1 MKKTISLLLVLA
13 LAFALMSG
21 CAAKAPETP
30 APTPTAAP
38 APVVEDAAEATEAA
52 EVGVSKPDGYP
63 KGTIS
68 WIVPAAAGAQVD
80 LPVRQLVDM
89 LDLGA
94 TIVVE
99 NIAGAAQTL
108 GATEAAN
115 RKADGYTLLAGA
127 NAWGLIQ
134 PNMNEV
140 AYSFDDF
147 RHIAM
152 QAGFIHD
159 TLVVKADSPI
169 QNIDDL
175 LAFIS
180 SGDRYTYGVP
190 AAGGHGHL
198 AITSALKQLGST
210 TGACVAYSNGGEC
223 VAAILG
229 DVVDFAVLDS
239 DVAVKQTQSG
249 EMRAIALLSD
259 ETTDYLPGIPSIHD
273 YGVTGMQYFKGLKW
287 VAIHKDTPDEI
298 VEWLKQE
305 INATIQSD
313 EYQDYLDTA
322 GLGRIRYYSEEELTE
337 FLKGAYKAYG
347 DVLAELDM
355 AK

>member
-1 MKKTISLLLVLA
+1 MKKTISMLLVLV
-13 LAFALMSG
+13 LTFVLMSG
-21 CAAKAPETP
+21 CAAQT
-30 APTPTAAP
+30 PTPTDPPAAP
-38 APVVEDAAEATEAA
+38 ATEPVAKGADDATETAD
-52 EVGVSKPDGYP
+52 VSISQPEGYP

-80 LPVRQLVDM
+80 IPVRQLVDM

-99 NIAGAAQTL
+99 NIAGASQTL

-134 PNMNEV
+134 PNMNKV

-152 QAGFIHD
+152 QTGFIHD

-169 QNIDDL
+169 QDIDDL
-175 LAFIS
+175 LEFIS
-180 SGDRYTYGVP
+180 SGERYTYGVP

-198 AITSALKQLGST
+198 AITSALKQLGSAS
-210 TGACVAYSNGGEC
+210 GACVAYSNGGEC

-229 DVVDFAVLDS
+229 NAVDFAVLDS
-239 DVAVKQTQSG
+239 DVAVAQTSSG

-259 ETTDYLPGIPSIHD
+259 ETTEYLPGIPSIHD

-305 INATIQSD
+305 INATIQSE
-313 EYQDYLDTA
+313 EYQNYLDTS
-322 GLGRIRYYSEEELTE
+322 GLGRVRYYSEEELTE
-337 FLKGAYKAYG
+337 FLTEAYKAYG
-347 DVLAELDM
+347 DVLAELGM
-355 AK
+355 VK